1 LKAELETRFTGVGG
15 ASPPLTKESDNN
27 LIEKVKKLFKAL
39 AFSDSEVV
47 YRYVLWL
54 YRSGMLQP
62 KTVENDYYLLTQP
75 ALSKKYPNSEEQIEQ
90 LTTAIY
96 TKNKDY
102 LS

>member
-1 LKAELETRFTGVGG
+1 MKAELETRFTGVGG

-54 YRSGMLQP
+54 YENSMLQ
-62 KTVENDYYLLTQP
+62 KNTIEEDYYLLTQFP
-75 ALSKKYPNSEEQIEQ
+75 KLNKSSNSVEQIEA
-90 LTTAIY
+90 LATAIY
-96 TKNKDY
+96 TQNKDY